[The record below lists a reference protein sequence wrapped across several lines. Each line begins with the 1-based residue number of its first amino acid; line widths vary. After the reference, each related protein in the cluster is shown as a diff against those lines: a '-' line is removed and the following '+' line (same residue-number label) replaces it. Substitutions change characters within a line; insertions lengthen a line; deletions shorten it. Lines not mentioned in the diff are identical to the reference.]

1 MAAIPVDPAFYG
13 HLNQLAQQSQA
24 ASDAARALVQRKWF
38 MPPPASWNGDLHDLV
53 GMNSAF
59 SRDVLNSM
67 YSAALFDPNT
77 GGTVGDCITAKAQ
90 IDWIATMERA
100 FRTRHASRIRC
111 AAHASA
117 RRRGQFRPGAL
128 LCQARTNSHSGL

>member
-1 MAAIPVDPAFYG
+1 
-13 HLNQLAQQSQA
+13 
-24 ASDAARALVQRKWF
+24 

-117 RRRGQFRPGAL
+117 RRRGHGSTNGIFTGTVLGYVQGMVQAAHNDGGAYSNTDIIGVVGGGDIIGK
-128 LCQARTNSHSGL
+128 QG